1 MHIRL
6 NRSGDIRDIR
16 VFQGNDLRHHI
27 IARQLNLTFT
37 TKRYSFLFRRCDL
50 HDLQE
55 FFAHRNHGDVIDC
68 KNAFQRRLR
77 FTNRQLCIAPEGY
90 RTSNIRCLNQR
101 PVG

>member
-27 IARQLNLTFT
+27 ITCQLNLTFT
-37 TKRYSFLFRRCDL
+37 TKRYSLLLCRRDL

-55 FFAHRNHGDVIDC
+55 FFAHRNHRDIIDG
-68 KNAFQRRLR
+68 KNAF
-77 FTNRQLCIAPEGY
+77 
-90 RTSNIRCLNQR
+90 
-101 PVG
+101 